1 MGAWLYNYL
10 SCLGFYNNLVE
21 ILKQS
26 VRLFVEADI
35 LILYTKWLKKAI
47 MMT

>member
-26 VRLFVEADI
+26 SNPS
-35 LILYTKWLKKAI
+35 LYETDYLCL
-47 MMT
+47 